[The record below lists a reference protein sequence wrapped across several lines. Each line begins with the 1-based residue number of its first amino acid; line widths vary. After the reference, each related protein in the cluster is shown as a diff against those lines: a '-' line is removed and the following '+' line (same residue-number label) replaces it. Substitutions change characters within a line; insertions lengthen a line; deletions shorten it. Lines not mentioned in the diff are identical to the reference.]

1 MIFIW
6 RGAGG
11 LAILIPIAACLI
23 MNFGTAKAF
32 NETTYFQ
39 ENLWPKVAAL
49 WLTAIVSWFVGRY
62 LNTRPART
70 LIDRNTGQ
78 EVSERLVHDFIFI
91 RLEYWGLIFAAIG
104 LGLILFRQFS

>member
-1 MIFIW
+1 MIIIW

-11 LAILIPIAACLI
+11 LVILIPIAACLI

-49 WLTAIVSWFVGRY
+49 WLTGIVSWIVGRY
-62 LNTRPART
+62 LNTRPERVV
-70 LIDRNTGQ
+70 IDRVTGA
-78 EVSERLVHDFIFI
+78 EVKCRLTHDFIFI
-91 RLEYWGLIFAAIG
+91 KLEYWGIIFIAIG
-104 LGLILFRQFS
+104 LALIVARLF